1 MLSDSRTLPLELIS
15 HFQVT
20 AEKTSG
26 EFWIHTSPYRHP
38 LYPIELIPSA
48 SSCPRSTLQGFCSS
62 PHQNLKGWKDTA
74 KMQNVPNQTMYKSNS
89 NLLFMIFKDFLQD
102 CSSSSFPLSSFIS
115 FTVKPLAASN
125 VACSFFG
132 CTSSKPDTALSFWN
146 WAQRGLFQVMS
157 GFLFSRGSESCNA
170 WDQTIFG
177 QQLLLR
183 LKLLGFSQMPQMDS
197 TDVLSFESA
206 TWFSHVLLIRV

>member
-26 EFWIHTSPYRHP
+26 EFWIHTSPKRHP

-48 SSCPRSTLQGFCSS
+48 SSCPRSTLQGFAVVHIKIS
-62 PHQNLKGWKDTA
+62 KGEKIQQ
-74 KMQNVPNQTMYKSNS
+74 KMQHVPNQTMYKSNS

-102 CSSSSFPLSSFIS
+102 CSSSSFPPSSFIS

-146 WAQRGLFQVMS
+146 WARDLFQVMS
-157 GFLFSRGSESCNA
+157 GFLFLRGSESCNA

-183 LKLLGFSQMPQMDS
+183 LELLGFSQMPQMDS

-206 TWFSHVLLIRV
+206 TWFSHVLLIQV